1 MTPSNIRRF
10 QDLYKFAVELKFE
23 GPNATEILRE
33 CLELAQF
40 LVEKNAAYGDSAIT
54 PLRVISK
61 SDPAEQIRVRMDD
74 KLSRLVR
81 GHAVGEDALKDLV
94 GYWILLKTC
103 ERRIAQDKAEDN
115 EP

>member
-1 MTPSNIRRF
+1 MNNVQRF
-10 QDLYKFAVELKFE
+10 QALFESAYTLKFE
-23 GPNATEILRE
+23 GPNALEILRE

-40 LVEKNAAYGDSAIT
+40 LVEKNAAYGDSALA
-54 PLRVISK
+54 PLRAISK

-81 GHAVGEDALKDLV
+81 GHAAGEDALKDLV
-94 GYWILLKTC
+94 GYWILLKIC
-103 ERRIAQDKAEDN
+103 ERRIAQERAEDH

>member
-1 MTPSNIRRF
+1 LNRNEKRF
-10 QDLYKFAVELKFE
+10 QELLETAIGLNFE
-23 GPNATEILRE
+23 GPNAIEILRE

-40 LVEKNAAYGDSAIT
+40 LVEKNAAYGDSALA
-54 PLRVISK
+54 PLRAISK

-74 KLSRLVR
+74 KLSRLVC
-81 GHAVGEDALKDLV
+81 GHAAGEDALKDLV
-94 GYWILLKTC
+94 GYWILLKIC